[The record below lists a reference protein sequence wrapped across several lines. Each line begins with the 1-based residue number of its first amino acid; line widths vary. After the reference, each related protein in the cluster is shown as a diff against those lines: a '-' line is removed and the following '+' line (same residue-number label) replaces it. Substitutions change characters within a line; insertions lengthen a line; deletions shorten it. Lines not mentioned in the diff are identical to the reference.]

1 MAKSYL
7 YQFRFGRK
15 TSVSM
20 TENEGIKRRKYRRY
34 IEIWDEKFTFCVF
47 EINGKKKTLSEQ
59 ELFPVVGRIVL
70 GNSR

>member
-47 EINGKKKTLSEQ
+47 EINGKKKHY
-59 ELFPVVGRIVL
+59 P
-70 GNSR
+70 SRNCFQL